1 MIMCS
6 REEGS
11 VLEHTKCYSGLVSQ
25 EDHFLKDLF
34 IIIYKYT
41 VADFRRTRRER

>member
-25 EDHFLKDLF
+25 DKDWF

-41 VADFRRTRRER
+41 VADFWRTRRGR